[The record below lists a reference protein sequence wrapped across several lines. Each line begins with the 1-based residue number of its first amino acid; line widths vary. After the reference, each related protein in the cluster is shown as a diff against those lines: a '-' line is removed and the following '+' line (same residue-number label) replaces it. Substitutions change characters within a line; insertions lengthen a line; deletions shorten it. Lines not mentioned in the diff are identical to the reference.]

1 MPGFDELISFFCFLN
16 NSPIGL
22 FLGLKIGG
30 VAALN
35 LLIQAA
41 VSNSCLNAEC
51 VQILLTGSGYKHK
64 RGQTLLI
71 SGHILFYYFTASPQQ
86 SASLSDC

>member
-16 NSPIGL
+16 YSPIGL

-41 VSNSCLNAEC
+41 VSNSCLNAE
-51 VQILLTGSGYKHK
+51 
-64 RGQTLLI
+64 
-71 SGHILFYYFTASPQQ
+71 
-86 SASLSDC
+86 